1 MNECIARWFMNDL
14 ILHNFLSFYFCLFL
28 FLLILLYEKIKK
40 KKTQNYKKNILEVPL
55 DVLAASITTTPTS
68 HSGNKHKPYSNKN
81 CCSGD
86 DSIEMGMRLLMDQG
100 KAEQVFNNP
109 PIVRLLPSVIDTI
122 IPNDTEDEDDHNTTA
137 AAAQQYKY
145 QP

>member
-1 MNECIARWFMNDL
+1 M
-14 ILHNFLSFYFCLFL
+14 
-28 FLLILLYEKIKK
+28 
-40 KKTQNYKKNILEVPL
+40 

-109 PIVRLLPSVIDTI
+109 PIVRLLPSVIDII
-122 IPNDTEDEDDHNTTA
+122 IPNDIEDVDDNSTA
-137 AAAQQYKY
+137 AAAVAAAKQYQYQQ
-145 QP
+145 

>member
-1 MNECIARWFMNDL
+1 M
-14 ILHNFLSFYFCLFL
+14 
-28 FLLILLYEKIKK
+28 
-40 KKTQNYKKNILEVPL
+40 
-55 DVLAASITTTPTS
+55 DVLVASITTTTS
-68 HSGNKHKPYSNKN
+68 KSGNTKPYTNNKN

-122 IPNDTEDEDDHNTTA
+122 IPHDIEDDDDDNATA
-137 AAAQQYKY
+137 TATAAAQQYQY
-145 QP
+145 QQ